1 MVSHILL
8 LFQPRFHFPLIDCC
22 SQFVSI
28 VPVKAV
34 GWVTP
39 QEVAIDVCESRKSA
53 ESSNS
58 TATITTMWTVVCRL
72 WGGAVVTELR
82 LVLEP
87 QVYNR
92 GRTVTTLDRYCMH
105 ISCVRTKKDWQKSL
119 LRNDIV

>member
-1 MVSHILL
+1 M
-8 LFQPRFHFPLIDCC
+8 
-22 SQFVSI
+22 SI

-34 GWVTP
+34 GWVTS

-53 ESSNS
+53 KSSNS
-58 TATITTMWTVVCRL
+58 TATMTTMWTMVCRL

-105 ISCVRTKKDWQKSL
+105 ISSVRTKKAEIASAQRHCL
-119 LRNDIV
+119 VL